1 MIDMKFF
8 ENITD
13 DEVNE
18 FDKRT
23 DSKQKKG
30 EFEPKYLKIR
40 LNALQYNELRK
51 IVAYFKKECDL
62 NVYKSDLLY
71 VGLMELIENNPD
83 AESMIAALGR
93 YGKL

>member
-1 MIDMKFF
+1 MNMKFF
-8 ENITD
+8 ENITEQ
-13 DEVNE
+13 EVNE

-23 DSKQKKG
+23 DAKQKQG

-40 LNALQYNELRK
+40 LNALQYNQLRK

-62 NVYKSDLLY
+62 TVYKSDLLY

-83 AESMIAALGR
+83 AKSMIETLGK

>member
-1 MIDMKFF
+1 MNMKFF
-8 ENITD
+8 ENITEQ
-13 DEVNE
+13 EVNE

-23 DSKQKKG
+23 DAKQKQG

-40 LNALQYNELRK
+40 LNALQYNQLRK

-62 NVYKSDLLY
+62 TVYKSDLLY

-83 AESMIAALGR
+83 ANSMIETLGK